1 MGSLLPINACVLLF
15 LNSLKL
21 LPTVFATEFSNFD
34 SILTIG
40 KLQEELP
47 KQASNKNTST
57 LVISIIL
64 GLFAIKCQIIGFCS
78 QPRRYVP
85 GPANVLIAQ
94 QLGILPTFGRLGS
107 TFIQASCRWLEALP
121 YGSM

>member
-21 LPTVFATEFSNFD
+21 LPTVFATELSNFD
-34 SILTIG
+34 SILTIV
-40 KLQEELP
+40 KQQEEMP
-47 KQASNKNTST
+47 KQASNKNTRT

-64 GLFAIKCQIIGFCS
+64 GLFAIKCQIIGFCA

-85 GPANVLIAQ
+85 GPAKVLITQA
-94 QLGILPTFGRLGS
+94 LGSVQTFDRHGS
-107 TFIQASCRWLEALP
+107 TFNQVS
-121 YGSM
+121 

>member
-21 LPTVFATEFSNFD
+21 LPSLFTSEFSTFH
-34 SILTIG
+34 SFLAVR
-40 KLQEELP
+40 KLHEELP
-47 KQASNKNTST
+47 KQASNKHTST

-64 GLFAIKCQIIGFCS
+64 GLFAIKCQVLRFCS
-78 QPRRYVP
+78 QPRRYLS

-94 QLGILPTFGRLGS
+94 ALGIVPTF
-107 TFIQASCRWLEALP
+107 
-121 YGSM
+121 